1 MRHEHDVIFSAMNS
15 EIVGRIALV
24 DPAKAR
30 NIEDRIIILAQQG
43 QVATVKVCWGAKCQ
57 VTDEQIKQI
66 LEGMDTSTHTTVTVR
81 SRIPD
86 KP

>member
-43 QVATVKVCWGAKCQ
+43 QVATVKVCWGAKYQ

-81 SRIPD
+81 FRIPD

>member
-1 MRHEHDVIFSAMNS
+1 MHGRDVMCNPIHS

-43 QVATVKVCWGAKCQ
+43 QVTTVSVFFSPKSK

-66 LEGMDTSTHTTVTVR
+66 LEGMDTSKHTTVTVY
-81 SRIPD
+81 SPT
-86 KP
+86 P

>member
-1 MRHEHDVIFSAMNS
+1 MHGRDVMCNPIHS

-43 QVATVKVCWGAKCQ
+43 QV
-57 VTDEQIKQI
+57 
-66 LEGMDTSTHTTVTVR
+66 TTV
-81 SRIPD
+81 SIFFFP
-86 KP
+86 

>member
-1 MRHEHDVIFSAMNS
+1 MQGRDVMCNPIHS

-43 QVATVKVCWGAKCQ
+43 QV
-57 VTDEQIKQI
+57 
-66 LEGMDTSTHTTVTVR
+66 TTVILFFF
-81 SRIPD
+81 S
-86 KP
+86 